1 MKPYS
6 EYSAEEL
13 AMEHLFIRWV
23 RNPNDPE
30 IGMFWDG
37 WVAKYPHMVPT
48 VATAKVLVINASEI
62 NPDTMSGEEVNSL
75 WNRIR
80 STIETFPEIQR
91 LDSNV
96 RNIAGKL
103 FYLRWSIGILS
114 TIAIILIFFFVKAG
128 QSSSMGELEVTGV
141 DSSLHIT
148 KPVSIDSTKN
158 VLSR

>member
-23 RNPNDPE
+23 RNPDDPE
-30 IGMFWDG
+30 IGVFWEG
-37 WVAKYPHMVPT
+37 WVAKHPHMVPA
-48 VATAKVLVINASEI
+48 VATAKALVANASEV

-80 STIETFPEIQR
+80 STIETFPEIR
-91 LDSNV
+91 GLDSNV
-96 RNIAGKL
+96 RKMAGKL

-114 TIAIILIFFFVKAG
+114 TIAIILILFFVKAG
-128 QSSSMGELEVTGV
+128 QSSSMGELEVTGA
-141 DSSLHIT
+141 DSSLHMT
-148 KPVSIDSTKN
+148 KPASVDSTKN